1 MAKKKKT
8 DAAEELKLVTPDPW
22 PAYAGESGTPVRI
35 RDVKVIL
42 TAPDRIR
49 LVIVKVETTEPGLYG
64 IGCATFTQRPLAVVT
79 AKRQGRPAARWASVA
94 VRSI

>member
-8 DAAEELKLVTPDPW
+8 DAPEELKLVTPDPW
-22 PAYAGESGTPVRI
+22 PAYAGESGAPVRI

-49 LVIVKVETTEPGLYG
+49 LVIVKVETTEPGL
-64 IGCATFTQRPLAVVT
+64 T
-79 AKRQGRPAARWASVA
+79 ASVA
-94 VRSI
+94 PPSPSARWQW